1 MKKILD
7 MKLKSIILSTA
18 LLAAALPAAAQE
30 TDSTATQN
38 PHTTVAEPWVEPLVT
53 SKIHLMTRAYG
64 DSIVLRWVA
73 EDFTSY
79 NYLARLGVNILRVV
93 HMPEGTLDGDSVE
106 IPEFRIDTLAY
117 ELCPL
122 TLDQFRQKYAANDSN
137 AYIAMGLLYG
147 EKENAHKHR
156 DGFAD
161 QTQNRSS
168 DQDISYGFGMLVADW
183 RKDLATDLAVRFT
196 DKNVERGVTYDYY
209 VQPTVWENGGKLIFE
224 PGVAEGVKNEPYEQ
238 EPYEPRMTDSLSTPG
253 TLMLGWWD
261 KDHSSYEVERRQVST
276 LDGKSVSD
284 TWHRVT
290 QKPYVPMVEQPEG
303 EDYCVIHDSVP
314 SLGMWEYRIM
324 GYDPF
329 GELSKPAER
338 RIFVRDVQPPTPP
351 NIKYIVVERP
361 DDNDPMAKVI
371 AHVVWEKDTLE
382 QDFEGYRVYYRPM
395 RDGEGGLWQT
405 MNLDLLA
412 PTDTIL
418 SLDMTGKRT
427 GMMYI
432 AAYDHAGNES
442 KSFMQQ
448 IHLTDFQAPK
458 TPANLRASVR
468 KIDLEKDTALL
479 ARQWAYIDLTWQ
491 PWPEDDDID
500 YFDIAFANDSTHDFL
515 VRNTGGIRQT
525 MYTDSV
531 ALNANQKYVY
541 YKVRAIDWST
551 NVGEWSPWIQVLRPH
566 VTPPTEPHL
575 GRSNQDE
582 TNIHMEWIVGNDA
595 DMQEHTLYR
604 RLGEEGEPE
613 AIGTWNADSVRQDSC
628 IIRVDENPPYSQNER
643 YYYWMESTN
652 ASPFISRSLAVSWR
666 HTGPRI
672 FDVSIELKGS
682 YREDT
687 EMVLLDWSYDEK
699 ALPEGDWYWAVFR
712 RGPGEDGF
720 RYYMAVDKG
729 DHVYT
734 EHALKAGEEADY
746 YVRLQFEDGR
756 RSLDSKPVHVAVPK
770 KE

>member
-18 LLAAALPAAAQE
+18 FLAAAFPAAAQE
-30 TDSTATQN
+30 PDSTATQN
-38 PHTTVAEPWVEPLVT
+38 PHTTVAQPWVEPLVT
-53 SKIHLMTRAYG
+53 SKIHLLTRAYG

-79 NYLARLGVNILRVV
+79 NYLARLGVNVLRV
-93 HMPEGTLDGDSVE
+93 PRLDANGKPYED
-106 IPEFRIDTLAY
+106 FRIDTLAY
-117 ELCPL
+117 EYLPK
-122 TLDQFRQKYAANDSN
+122 TLEQFRSTYAANDSN
-137 AYIAMGLLYG
+137 AYIAMGVLYG
-147 EKENAHKHR
+147 DKENYHKTD

-168 DQDISYGFGMLVADW
+168 DQDISYGFAMLVADW

-196 DKNVERGVTYDYY
+196 DRSVERGVTYDYY
-209 VQPTVWENGGKLIFE
+209 IQPTVWDNGGKIIFE
-224 PGVAEGVKNEPYEQ
+224 PGVVEGVKNEPYVK
-238 EPYEPRMTDSLSTPG
+238 EPYEPRMVDSLSTPYA
-253 TLMLGWWD
+253 LMLGWWD
-261 KDHSSYEVERRQVST
+261 KDHSSFELERRQVTT

-290 QKPYVPMVEQPEG
+290 AKPYVPMVEQPEG
-303 EDYCVIHDSVP
+303 EDYRVIHDTVP
-314 SLGMWEYRIM
+314 ELGMWEYRIF

-329 GELSKPAER
+329 GDFSLPAER

-351 NIKYIVVERP
+351 NIKYIVIERP

-382 QDFEGYRVYYRPM
+382 QDFEGYRIYYRPM
-395 RDGEGGLWQT
+395 RDNDAAPWQM
-405 MNLDLLA
+405 MNFNLLA

-432 AAYDHAGNES
+432 AAYDQAGNES

-531 ALNANQKYVY
+531 ALNANQKYIY

-575 GRSNQDE
+575 GRSSHDDLKGM
-582 TNIHMEWIVGNDA
+582 HMEWIVGNDA
-595 DMQEHTLYR
+595 DMVEHTLYR
-604 RLGEEGEPE
+604 RLGDNGEPQV
-613 AIGTWNADSVRQDSC
+613 IGTWNADSVKLDSC
-628 IIRVDENPPYSQNER
+628 IIRVDDNPPYSQKER

-652 ASPFISRSLAVSWR
+652 ASPFIARSLAVSWR
-666 HTGPRI
+666 HTGPRS
-672 FDVSIELKGS
+672 FQVDIELS
-682 YREDT
+682 SMYNADDHCS
-687 EMVLLDWSYDEK
+687 VLNWNVDERQ
-699 ALPEGDWYWAVFR
+699 LPEGDWYWAIFR
-712 RGPGEDGF
+712 RGPGEENYKF
-720 RYYMAVDKG
+720 YMTVPKEDRT
-729 DHVYT
+729 YI
-734 EHALKAGEEADY
+734 EHTLKAGEQADY
-746 YVRLQFEDGR
+746 YIRLQFEDGR
-756 RSLDSKPVHVAVPK
+756 RSNDSDPVSVRATK
-770 KE
+770 NE

>member
-1 MKKILD
+1 
-7 MKLKSIILSTA
+7 MKLKSIALSIA
-18 LLAAALPAAAQE
+18 LLAAALPAAAQGV
-30 TDSTATQN
+30 DSTFTGN
-38 PHTTVAEPWVEPLVT
+38 PHTTVAEPWQQPLIT

-64 DSIVLRWVA
+64 DSIVLRWAA
-73 EDFTSY
+73 EDFASY
-79 NYLARLGVNILRVV
+79 NYLARLGVNVLRV
-93 HMPEGTLDGDSVE
+93 PKTKADGSPFED
-106 IPEFRIDTLAY
+106 FRIDTLAY
-117 ELCPL
+117 KLVPK
-122 TLDQFRQKYAANDSN
+122 TLEAFRSTYAENDSN
-137 AYIAMGLLYG
+137 AYVAMGLLYG
-147 EKENAHKHR
+147 DKENYHKT
-156 DGFAD
+156 DEGFAD
-161 QTQNRSS
+161 QSQNRSS
-168 DQDISYGFGMLVADW
+168 DQDITYGFAMLVADW

-196 DKNVERGVTYDYY
+196 DKWVERGVTYDYY
-209 VQPTVWENGGKLIFE
+209 IQPTVWENGGKLIFE
-224 PGVAEGVKNEPYEQ
+224 PGVVENVKNEPYEPENYNPQ
-238 EPYEPRMTDSLSTPG
+238 MVDSLSTPFK
-253 TLMLGWWD
+253 LMIGWWD
-261 KDHSSYEVERRQVST
+261 KDHSSFEVERRQVT
-276 LDGKSVSD
+276 NLEGKSVSD
-284 TWHRVT
+284 TWKRVT
-290 QKPYVPMVEQPEG
+290 LKPYVPMVQQPEG

-314 SLGMWEYRIM
+314 ELGLWEYRIF

-329 GELSKPAER
+329 AELTSPAER

-395 RDGEGGLWQT
+395 RDNDAAPWQM
-405 MNLDLLA
+405 MNFNLLA

-432 AAYDHAGNES
+432 AAYDQAGNES

-448 IHLTDFQAPK
+448 IHLTDFHAPK

-531 ALNANQKYVY
+531 ALNANQKYIY

-575 GRSNQDE
+575 GRSSHDDLKGM
-582 TNIHMEWIVGNDA
+582 HMEWIVGNDA
-595 DMQEHTLYR
+595 DMLEHTLYR
-604 RLGEEGEPE
+604 RLGDSGEPQV
-613 AIGTWNADSVRQDSC
+613 IGTWNADSVKLDSC
-628 IIRVDENPPYSQNER
+628 IIRVDDNPPYSQKER

-652 ASPFISRSLAVSWR
+652 ASPFIARSLAVSWR
-666 HTGPRI
+666 HTGPRS
-672 FDVSIELKGS
+672 FQVDIELS
-682 YREDT
+682 SMYNADDHCS
-687 EMVLLDWSYDEK
+687 VLNWNVDERQ
-699 ALPEGDWYWAVFR
+699 LPEGDWYWAIFR
-712 RGPGEDGF
+712 RGPGEENYK
-720 RYYMAVDKG
+720 YYMTVPKEDRT
-729 DHVYT
+729 YI
-734 EHALKAGEEADY
+734 EHTLKAGEQADY
-746 YVRLQFEDGR
+746 YIRLQFEDGR
-756 RSLDSKPVHVAVPK
+756 RSNDSESVSVLAPVK

>member
-1 MKKILD
+1 
-7 MKLKSIILSTA
+7 MKLKSIALSIA
-18 LLAAALPAAAQE
+18 LLAAALPAAAQGV
-30 TDSTATQN
+30 DSTFTGN
-38 PHTTVAEPWVEPLVT
+38 PHTTVAEPWQRPLIT

-64 DSIVLRWVA
+64 DSIVLRWAA
-73 EDFTSY
+73 EDFASY
-79 NYLARLGVNILRVV
+79 NYLARLGVNVLRV
-93 HMPEGTLDGDSVE
+93 PKTKADGTPFED
-106 IPEFRIDTLAY
+106 FRIDTLAY
-117 ELCPL
+117 KLVPK
-122 TLDQFRQKYAANDSN
+122 TLEEFRSTYAANDSN
-137 AYIAMGLLYG
+137 AYIAMGVLYG
-147 EKENAHKHR
+147 EKENYHKTD

-168 DQDISYGFGMLVADW
+168 DQDISYGFAMLVADW

-196 DKNVERGVTYDYY
+196 DRSVERGVTYDYY
-209 VQPTVWENGGKLIFE
+209 IQPTVWDNGGKIIFE
-224 PGVAEGVKNEPYEQ
+224 PGVVEGVKNEPYVK
-238 EPYEPRMTDSLSTPG
+238 EPYEPRMVDSLSTPYA
-253 TLMLGWWD
+253 LMLGWWD
-261 KDHSSYEVERRQVST
+261 KDHSSFELERRQVTT

-290 QKPYVPMVEQPEG
+290 AKPYVPMVEQPEG
-303 EDYCVIHDSVP
+303 EDYRVIHDTVP
-314 SLGMWEYRIM
+314 ELGMWEYRIF

-329 GELSKPAER
+329 GDFSLPAER

-351 NIKYIVVERP
+351 NIKYIVIERP

-395 RDGEGGLWQT
+395 RDNDAAPWQM
-405 MNLDLLA
+405 MNFNLLA

-418 SLDMTGKRT
+418 SLDMTGRRT

-432 AAYDHAGNES
+432 AAYDQAGNES

-468 KIDLEKDTALL
+468 KIDLERDTALL

-531 ALNANQKYVY
+531 ALNANQKYIY

-575 GRSNQDE
+575 GKSDHDDLKGM
-582 TNIHMEWIVGNDA
+582 HMEWIVGTDA
-595 DMQEHTLYR
+595 DMVEHTLYR
-604 RLGEEGEPE
+604 RLGDSGEPQV
-613 AIGTWNADSVRQDSC
+613 IGTWNADSVKLDSC
-628 IIRVDENPPYSQNER
+628 IIRVDDNPPYSQKER

-652 ASPFISRSLAVSWR
+652 ASPFIARSLAVSWR
-666 HTGPRI
+666 HTGPRS
-672 FDVSIELKGS
+672 FQVDIELS
-682 YREDT
+682 SMYNADDHCS
-687 EMVLLDWSYDEK
+687 VLNWNVDERQ
-699 ALPEGDWYWAVFR
+699 LPEGDWYWAIFR
-712 RGPGEDGF
+712 RGPGEENYK
-720 RYYMAVDKG
+720 YYMTAPKEDRT
-729 DHVYT
+729 YI
-734 EHALKAGEEADY
+734 EHTLKAGEQADY
-746 YVRLQFEDGR
+746 YIRLQFEDGR
-756 RSLDSKPVHVAVPK
+756 RSNDSDPVSVVATK
-770 KE
+770 NE

>member
-1 MKKILD
+1 
-7 MKLKSIILSTA
+7 MKLKSIALSIV
-18 LLAAALPAAAQE
+18 LLTAALPAAAQE
-30 TDSTATQN
+30 ADSTATRN
-38 PHTTVAEPWVEPLVT
+38 PHSTVAEPWVESRIT
-53 SKIHLMTRAYG
+53 TKIHLMTRTYG

-79 NYLARLGVNILRVV
+79 NYLARLGVNVLRV
-93 HMPEGTLDGDSVE
+93 PKLKADGTPYED
-106 IPEFRIDTLAY
+106 FRIDTLAY
-117 ELCPL
+117 EFLPK
-122 TLDQFRQKYAANDSN
+122 TFEQFQAKYAANDSN
-137 AYIAMGLLYG
+137 AYVAMGLLYG
-147 EKENAHKHR
+147 DKENYHKYN

-161 QTQNRSS
+161 KSQNESS
-168 DQDISYGFGMLVADW
+168 DQDISYGFAMLVADW
-183 RKDLATDLAVRFT
+183 RADLATDLAVRFT
-196 DKNVERGVTYDYY
+196 DRNVERGVTYDYY
-209 VQPTVWENGGKLIFE
+209 IQPTVWENGGRLIFE
-224 PGVAEGVKNEPYEQ
+224 PGVAEGVKNEPYTAGRF
-238 EPYEPRMTDSLSTPG
+238 EPLMIDSLTSPFR
-253 TLMLGWWD
+253 LMVGWWD
-261 KDHSSYEVERRQVST
+261 KDHSSFEVKRRQVT
-276 LDGKSVSD
+276 NIRGERKEGK
-284 TWHRVT
+284 WQRVT
-290 QKPYVPMVEQPEG
+290 QKPYVPMVQQPEG

-314 SLGMWEYRIM
+314 DLGMWEYHIQ

-329 GELSKPAER
+329 SELSPAAER
-338 RIFVRDVQPPTPP
+338 RIFVRDIEPPVPA
-351 NIKYIVVERP
+351 NIKYILIERP
-361 DDNDPMAKVI
+361 EDDPMAKI
-371 AHVVWEKDTLE
+371 FAHVVWEKDTLE
-382 QDFEGYRVYYRPM
+382 ADLIGYRIFYRPM
-395 RDGEGGLWQT
+395 RDNEGGPWRP
-405 MNLDLLA
+405 MNADLIA
-412 PTDTIL
+412 PADTL
-418 SLDMTGKRT
+418 YTLDMTGMRT
-427 GMMYI
+427 GMIYI
-432 AAYDHAGNES
+432 AAYDDAGNES
-442 KSFMQQ
+442 KSMMQQ
-448 IHLTDFQAPK
+448 MHIKDFRAPK
-458 TPANLRASVR
+458 SPANLRADVR

-566 VTPPTEPHL
+566 VTPPTQPHL
-575 GRSNQDE
+575 GHSSQDE

-652 ASPFISRSLAVSWR
+652 ASPFISKSLAVSWR
-666 HTGPRI
+666 HTGPRT
-672 FDVSIELKGS
+672 FDVGLELAGS
-682 YREDT
+682 YREDI
-687 EMVLLDWSYDEK
+687 EMVVLDWSYEEK

-734 EHALKAGEEADY
+734 EHALKGGEEADY